1 MAPDPHH
8 HSDIAATRVAILPV
22 SDTRTPETDTS
33 GKTAKELVARHGHQV
48 VDYRIVPDEP
58 DRVREIVSRWLG
70 QADLDVII
78 VNGGTGISARDRT
91 YEALETVLDKKLD
104 GFAELFRTLSFE
116 EIGARAMLSRA
127 LGGVA
132 RSKAIFSVP
141 GSTAAVRLALER
153 LILPEIG
160 HLIAEL
166 RKGA

>member
-1 MAPDPHH
+1 LAHDAHH
-8 HSDIAATRVAILPV
+8 RSDVAATRVAILTV
-22 SDTRTPETDTS
+22 SDTRTAETDTS
-33 GKTAKELVARHGHQV
+33 GKAAQELVARSGHRV

-58 DRVREIVSRWLG
+58 ERVREIVCHWLG

-78 VNGGTGISARDRT
+78 VNGGTGVSARDRT
-91 YEALETVLDKKLD
+91 FEALETLLDKKLD
-104 GFAELFRTLSFE
+104 GFAELFRALSFE

>member
-1 MAPDPHH
+1 MAHDAHH
-8 HSDIAATRVAILPV
+8 RSDVAATRVAILTV
-22 SDTRTPETDTS
+22 SDTRTAETDTS
-33 GKTAKELVARHGHQV
+33 GKAAQELVARSGHRV

-58 DRVREIVSRWLG
+58 ERVREIVCHWLG

-78 VNGGTGISARDRT
+78 VNGGTGVSARDRT
-91 YEALETVLDKKLD
+91 FEALETLLDKKLD
-104 GFAELFRTLSFE
+104 GFAELFRALSFE

-153 LILPEIG
+153 LSLPEIG